1 MLKNKR
7 KYCKEKA
14 KKNIYKIALLLL
26 IIFIIL
32 INNLNVYAVE
42 PPSINAKS
50 AIVVEKNTEKIMYEK
65 DAYNQNYPASVT
77 KILTAILV
85 IENCNLD
92 DIVTV
97 SQTAISSVP
106 SDYVVAPLF
115 VGEQIR
121 VEDLLYALMLKS
133 CNDAAYALA
142 EHVGGSNQGF
152 ADMMNKKAEE
162 IGCKNTHFVNPN
174 GIHNNKH
181 YTTAYDLYLISNYA
195 MKNEIFAKI
204 VSTHEYTLP
213 ATNMYKSANRVMVN
227 TNQFINQN
235 SSFYDENVKGIK
247 TGTTNQ
253 AGNCLIT
260 DVEKNGLEYIIVVLG
275 ADNAE
280 SKFKETKKM
289 IDYVSNNFALVK
301 LHDKGEII
309 TSVDVKNATEET
321 QKLNLVISDEILAMN
336 NVEVKSDEITPEIK
350 ITGNLVAPI
359 QEGQQ
364 IGTVKYIVEG
374 IEYTADLVAANNVEK
389 KKNYDYIIVGG
400 ICAVV
405 ILLFITVKEKS
416 KK

>member
-14 KKNIYKIALLLL
+14 KKYIYKIALLLL

-97 SQTAISSVP
+97 SQTAISSIP

-174 GIHNNKH
+174 GIHNNNH

-260 DVEKNGLEYIIVVLG
+260 DVEKNSLEYIIVVLG